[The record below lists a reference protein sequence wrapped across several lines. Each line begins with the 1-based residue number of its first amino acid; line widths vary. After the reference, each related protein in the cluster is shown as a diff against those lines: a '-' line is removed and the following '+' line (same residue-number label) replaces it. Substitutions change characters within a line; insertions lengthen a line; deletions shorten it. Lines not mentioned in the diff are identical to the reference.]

1 MWTAFLLLLPSSCV
15 TVAGDRILAADL
27 APAVSAFAS
36 LDPQTVI
43 GFAPLPGVER
53 RLSRNELV
61 RALGQGA
68 AAQDLPP
75 SICVTRSSRPV
86 DPEWIRRA
94 MRAVLPEDAEL
105 QLLQW
110 PDFPLPA
117 GRPEFA
123 LAGLRA
129 AAEPGRYKW
138 RGKWIVDSG
147 PRSLPLAATVR
158 IRLRRPV
165 LVATR
170 SLEAGAVVTP
180 DDFALD
186 WREVALPSPPAPAEP
201 SSLAGYKVRRPLQA
215 GQTVEPANLTPPQA
229 ARPGE
234 TVTLVC
240 ESGAARI
247 ALEAQALTAGRLGDV
262 ILVKSLLNG
271 KRLRARLEAPGRA
284 VALRSPR

>member
-27 APAVSAFAS
+27 APSVRAFES
-36 LDPQTVI
+36 LDPQTVV
-43 GFAPLPGVER
+43 GFAPLPGLER
-53 RLSRNELV
+53 RLSRSELV
-61 RALGQGA
+61 RVLGQGT

-105 QLLQW
+105 ELLQW
-110 PDFPLPA
+110 PESPLPA
-117 GRPEFA
+117 GRPDFA

-129 AAEPGRYKW
+129 AAEPGRYNW
-138 RGKWIVDSG
+138 RGKWISDSG
-147 PRSLPLAATVR
+147 ARSMPLAATAR

-170 SLEAGAVVTP
+170 ALEAGAVVTP

-186 WREVALPSPPAPAEP
+186 WREVVLPPPPAPAEP

-215 GQTVEPANLTPPQA
+215 GQTVEPGSLVPPQA
-229 ARPGE
+229 ARAGE

-247 ALEAQALTAGRLGDV
+247 ALEAQVLTAGRLGDV
-262 ILVKSLLNG
+262 ILVKSPLNG